1 MSVLNFS
8 QASRATG
15 ASRSTL
21 YRYIEEGKISV
32 VRLPN
37 GKRGIDVTELERVF
51 GPLKPWD
58 TPPKKRGRTDETQV
72 DALQDRSEVI
82 ELLRQQTALLE
93 RELTSA
99 KEEKARL
106 LGLLE
111 QRLLEPLRERPRKG
125 KKKDR

>member
-51 GPLKPWD
+51 GPLKPLD
-58 TPPKKRGRTDETQV
+58 TSPKKRGKTDKTQV
-72 DALQDRSEVI
+72 DIFQDRSEVI
-82 ELLRQQTALLE
+82 ELLRQQVELLE

-106 LGLLE
+106 LDLLE
-111 QRLLEPLRERPRKG
+111 QRLLESPRDKHRKS
-125 KKKDR
+125 KKKDH

>member
-37 GKRGIDVTELERVF
+37 GKRGIDVTELERAF
-51 GPLKPWD
+51 GPLRQWD
-58 TPPKKRGRTDETQV
+58 TPPKKQGRTNETHA
-72 DALQDRSEVI
+72 DAFQDRSEVI
-82 ELLRQQTALLE
+82 ELLRQQVELLE

-106 LGLLE
+106 LDLLE
-111 QRLLEPLRERPRKG
+111 QRLLESPRGKRRKY
-125 KKKDR
+125 KKKD

>member
-37 GKRGIDVTELERVF
+37 GKRGIDVTELERMF
-51 GPLKPWD
+51 GPLKKWD
-58 TPPKKRGRTDETQV
+58 TFPKKRGRTDETQTDV
-72 DALQDRSEVI
+72 FQDRSEVI
-82 ELLRQQTALLE
+82 ELLRQQVKLLE

-106 LGLLE
+106 LSLLE
-111 QRLLEPLRERPRKG
+111 QRLLESPKAKYKKG
-125 KKKDR
+125 KKKSR

>member
-51 GPLKPWD
+51 GSLRQWD

-72 DALQDRSEVI
+72 DAFQDRSEVI
-82 ELLRQQTALLE
+82 ELMRQQVELLE

-106 LGLLE
+106 LDLLE
-111 QRLLEPLRERPRKG
+111 QRLLESPRSKHRKR
-125 KKKDR
+125 KKRDH